1 MHLHPVA
8 GFLITDRCLGVCPC
22 LFAPSFFHVFS
33 TFPLCHLS
41 LLSIMYVVAVVASP
55 GGPNAVRTSNFAL
68 IGAYKLT
75 LASIGKTQFPLEKV

>member
-1 MHLHPVA
+1 MPFCT
-8 GFLITDRCLGVCPC
+8 FL
-22 LFAPSFFHVFS
+22 FS
-33 TFPLCHLS
+33 CVQYFPLCHLS